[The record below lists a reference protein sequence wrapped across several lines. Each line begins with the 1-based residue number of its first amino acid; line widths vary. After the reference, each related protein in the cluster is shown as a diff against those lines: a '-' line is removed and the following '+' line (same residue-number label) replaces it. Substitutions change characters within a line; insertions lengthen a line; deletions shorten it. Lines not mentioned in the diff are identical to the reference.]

1 MNEVNM
7 PDSKPWAL
15 TTVYGYVYL
24 VGAMTF
30 VVVYQTSR
38 LKTKEN
44 SGWKG
49 LVPSPQLA
57 SGLVAILSSQ
67 RATAATAARSGL
79 PIPRPP
85 RSCRPG
91 KISVLPLL
99 AERPTW
105 LITTTTTGAYVREQV
120 ELSRGV
126 VVPQLVALEEHAQLA
141 GAWSAGRT

>member
-1 MNEVNM
+1 MNEANM

-38 LKTKEN
+38 PKTKEN

-57 SGLVAILSSQ
+57 SGLVAILFFATRDFGNGSEKWTADST
-67 RATAATAARSGL
+67 ATAFMPARKDLGIGIVGGASYL
-79 PIPRPP
+79 AYHYYHH
-85 RSCRPG
+85 RS
-91 KISVLPLL
+91 I
-99 AERPTW
+99 
-105 LITTTTTGAYVREQV
+105 
-120 ELSRGV
+120 
-126 VVPQLVALEEHAQLA
+126 
-141 GAWSAGRT
+141 